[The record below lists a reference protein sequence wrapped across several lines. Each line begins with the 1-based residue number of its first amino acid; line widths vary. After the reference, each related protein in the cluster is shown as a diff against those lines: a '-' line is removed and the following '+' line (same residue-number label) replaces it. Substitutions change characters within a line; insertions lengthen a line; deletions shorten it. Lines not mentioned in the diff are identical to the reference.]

1 MPSPYGNPLAA
12 VFGAV
17 KSLLTEPIFKG
28 VFTSL
33 LAEPAVKQRSRQMAD
48 ESVGDFLKRR
58 FGIAAA
64 DNLASALFHGVYAGD
79 IYQLSAR
86 TCLPLLWYLESR
98 DHKSGSIILDQA
110 QLLIADQKL
119 VSMLDFRF
127 RTSIPDD
134 GLWLRDLMP
143 VWQSLQDSGPRSAIY
158 TLAGGLGSI
167 TDRLVNI
174 LHQQKNVEVHLNT
187 NLQSL
192 SLSNDSKSPRP
203 LIQLQRPSS
212 HTATDSFDYVVS
224 TLRPGTMA
232 HLLANG
238 DSPSQTTLRGSGSP
252 FERVDKA
259 ATVMVVNLYYDSEK
273 LIPEQYA
280 GFGYLIPRSV
290 ALEQNPERALGVLFG
305 SMSSGPRG
313 PGVQQG
319 SLQPSE
325 EMMKK
330 RRDSIRN
337 IREHYTKESP
347 NRPKHLQEMRSKI
360 DSLHDEKPSF
370 LYEKTLADEEY
381 ATVNV
386 ERQQKAL
393 EDCADTLINYPS
405 PSPLQG
411 QDTARGTKITVML
424 GGHWWNG
431 WGDSDFPDEQEGIE
445 MAKRVLLRH
454 LKISEQPAVAKARL
468 QRDCIP
474 QYPVGY
480 RDHMAKIHKDLL
492 IDPFKGR
499 VKLAGPWWQGA
510 VGVNDCIRKARET
523 AFAIQ
528 HKWDDRTGLEDF
540 VGKEKWLL
548 IDKRT
553 GLASLDPACE
563 GWE

>member
-1 MPSPYGNPLAA
+1 MPSPYGNPVAA

-28 VFTSL
+28 VPTSL
-33 LAEPAVKQRSRQMAD
+33 LAEPTVRQRSRQMAD
-48 ESVGDFLKRR
+48 ESVGDFLRRR

-64 DNLASALFHGVYAGD
+64 DNLASGLFHGIYAGD

-110 QLLIADQKL
+110 ELFMAGQKL
-119 VSMLDFRF
+119 TSMLDFRF
-127 RTSIPDD
+127 RTSVPDD
-134 GLWLRDLMP
+134 AVMLRDMLP
-143 VWQSLQDSGPRSAIY
+143 GWQFSLDFGRRSAMY

-167 TDRLVNI
+167 TDRLVDI
-174 LHQQKNVEVHLNT
+174 LHQQKNVKVLLNT
-187 NLQSL
+187 DLQSL
-192 SLSNDSKSPRP
+192 SLSKDSKSPRP
-203 LIQLQRPSS
+203 VIQLQRPAS
-212 HTATDSFDYVVS
+212 HTAPTSFDYVVS

-238 DSPSQTTLRGSGSP
+238 NSPSQPILRGST

-290 ALEQNPERALGVLFG
+290 ALDQNPERALGVLFG

-325 EMMKK
+325 ELMKK
-330 RRDSIRN
+330 RRDYVQRITK
-337 IREHYTKESP
+337 HFTKEF
-347 NRPKHLQEMRSKI
+347 PKHKKQLEELRSKNESMDAENTAFHHEIATI
-360 DSLHDEKPSF
+360 D
-370 LYEKTLADEEY
+370 A
-381 ATVNV
+381 
-386 ERQQKAL
+386 ERRQKAL
-393 EDCADTLINYPS
+393 EDGAETLINYPS

-431 WGDSDFPDEQEGIE
+431 WADSDFPDEQEGIE
-445 MAKRVLLRH
+445 MATRVLLRH
-454 LKISEQPAVAKARL
+454 LQISEQPAVAKARL

-480 RDHMAKIHKDLL
+480 RDHMAKIHNDML
-492 IDPFKGR
+492 IDLFKGR
-499 VKLAGPWWQGA
+499 VKVAGPWWQGA
-510 VGVNDCIRKARET
+510 VGVNDCIRKAKET
-523 AFAIQ
+523 ALAIQ
-528 HKWDDRTGLEDF
+528 HKWDDKTGLEDF

-553 GLASLDPACE
+553 ELASIDPMCE